1 MFRAYYVGITQT
13 KILTV
18 NSIVMLLSNVA
29 LNYCLIFGKG
39 GFPAAGIA
47 GAAIASSV
55 SEAVSLLFHHLHK
68 HDGG

>member
-29 LNYCLIFGKG
+29 LNYCLILGKAA
-39 GFPAAGIA
+39 FPPRA
-47 GAAIASSV
+47 
-55 SEAVSLLFHHLHK
+55 
-68 HDGG
+68 